1 MLPLYTGFVGAFDCR
16 LRVVCNQK
24 KSETP
29 TRVNV
34 KKLLVCAALA
44 AIVLDARAQGTFTF
58 SNRAIAVGL
67 DQPVI
72 DTKGNTYDLSRATKL
87 EGPNYV
93 AAIFLNGQQL
103 GGVAPFRTGAGAGYW
118 NPGADSTRTIIGRF
132 SGDVVSGFTV
142 KAWDFSKGPTLEAAR
157 VMGGWYYGESRTF
170 NITLGGAKAD
180 PNLPEDL
187 PGAMTNFQSFYVTCG
202 CPEPAVG
209 VLGALGAVA
218 LLVRRRI

>member
-44 AIVLDARAQGTFTF
+44 AIALDGRAQGTFTF
-58 SNRAIAVGL
+58 SNRALALGL
-67 DQPVI
+67 DQVVL
-72 DTKGNTYDLSRATKL
+72 DAKGPGDDVSRATKL
-87 EGPNYV
+87 EGPNY
-93 AAIFLNGQQL
+93 AATIFLNGVQL

-118 NPGADSTRTIIGRF
+118 NPGAESTRTIRGKF
-132 SGDVVSGFTV
+132 SGDVVSGFVV
-142 KAWDFSKGPTLEAAR
+142 KVWDFSKGATLGAAR
-157 VMGGWYYGESRTF
+157 DLGSWYGESKPF
-170 NITLGGAKAD
+170 SITLGGAKAD

-187 PGAMTNFQSFYVTCG
+187 PGAMINFQSFYVTCG

-218 LLVRRRI
+218 LLVRRRM